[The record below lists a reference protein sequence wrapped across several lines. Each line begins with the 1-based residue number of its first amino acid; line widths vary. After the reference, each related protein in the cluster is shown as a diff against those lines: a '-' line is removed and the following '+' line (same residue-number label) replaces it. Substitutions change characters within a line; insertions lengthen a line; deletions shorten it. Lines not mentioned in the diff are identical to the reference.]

1 MVAVHHITQSA
12 NDKKELLIVVKD
24 LNERLHR
31 DDYVIVV
38 DYGYWHI
45 KSLKA
50 IYHSPTMIVIPDRV
64 AASRTKQKKNEDKNK
79 PKKKK
84 DSKMKIDDEFRKNKF
99 IKDWKNDTYICP
111 NGTILTRRNDNMQN
125 GVNVRFMQQKIAS
138 HALIMTIVQQKPK
151 EKSKID

>member
-64 AASRTKQKKNEDKNK
+64 AASRTKQKKTRIKINQKR
-79 PKKKK
+79 KK
-84 DSKMKIDDEFRKNKF
+84 I
-99 IKDWKNDTYICP
+99 
-111 NGTILTRRNDNMQN
+111 
-125 GVNVRFMQQKIAS
+125 QK
-138 HALIMTIVQQKPK
+138 
-151 EKSKID
+151 